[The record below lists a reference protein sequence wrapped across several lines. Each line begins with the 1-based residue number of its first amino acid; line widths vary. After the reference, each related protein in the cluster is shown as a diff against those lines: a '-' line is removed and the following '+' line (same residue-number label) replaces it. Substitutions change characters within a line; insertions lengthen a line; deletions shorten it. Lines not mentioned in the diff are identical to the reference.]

1 MLEEEDME
9 AALEH
14 LRAFDPAGI
23 ATPDLT
29 HSLLY
34 QLDRL
39 PPSEA
44 RRCAAQIVTRHLDIL
59 TPNTP
64 KNINRLSRLMP
75 KYSESTLREALE
87 LISSLRPYPSYG
99 FAADEPTQYVS
110 PDIII
115 QKNEK
120 GEWYAVSNEEALP
133 QIRINTELANALQ
146 DETELDP
153 VWREK
158 INSAKQKLEMLQQRK
173 STILRIAEYIL
184 EKQQDFFYFGEIG
197 LVPMLLKDCAKQLG
211 LAESTIS
218 RAVSNKYLACPQGLF
233 ALRYF
238 FSQNAAINDNSESG
252 GISANAIRSIIS
264 QIVEHEDKQKPY
276 SDCALHRLLQQQ
288 GINIARR
295 TVAKYREQLD
305 IPSVQ
310 QRRE

>member
-1 MLEEEDME
+1 
-9 AALEH
+9 
-14 LRAFDPAGI
+14 
-23 ATPDLT
+23 
-29 HSLLY
+29 
-34 QLDRL
+34 
-39 PPSEA
+39 
-44 RRCAAQIVTRHLDIL
+44 
-59 TPNTP
+59 
-64 KNINRLSRLMP
+64 
-75 KYSESTLREALE
+75 
-87 LISSLRPYPSYG
+87 
-99 FAADEPTQYVS
+99 
-110 PDIII
+110 
-115 QKNEK
+115 
-120 GEWYAVSNEEALP
+120 
-133 QIRINTELANALQ
+133 
-146 DETELDP
+146 
-153 VWREK
+153 
-158 INSAKQKLEMLQQRK
+158 
-173 STILRIAEYIL
+173 
-184 EKQQDFFYFGEIG
+184 
-197 LVPMLLKDCAKQLG
+197 MLLKDCAKQLG